1 MRVQSALMLLALLFA
16 RADLA
21 AQSADF
27 FPLSDVKPGLSGTG
41 RTIFEGVEIEDFKVE
56 ILGVVRN
63 ISPQQNMIL
72 ARLSGEQIEKTGV
85 FAGISGSP
93 VYIDGKLL
101 GAVAYSFPFS
111 KEPIAGITPIS
122 EMVDIFKERP
132 ASGQPASSGWK
143 RPVSDLVKMASGE
156 LPFFPGTSHSI
167 STAELGLAGNLAPI
181 STPINLG
188 GLSARTVAQFSN
200 QFQALGLTPVR
211 GLATTASTDYPDV
224 PLAPGSTLTV
234 QMVRGDMNAS
244 AAGTV
249 THISGDRVYAF
260 GHPFMGTGF
269 TDMPIAKGAVL
280 TVVSSVQSSHKVTA
294 TLDAIGSLRQDRATG
309 IMGIM
314 RATPKLLPVKIN
326 LLTSR
331 NEKREYNF
339 EIITDPFLTPL
350 LMTLAVFNS
359 LSSSERTMGGQSLQ
373 LKSTIAIKGQQEVLF
388 ETSISDLI
396 NGPVMAAVSASS
408 PVGFLLT
415 SGFDDLEMEKI
426 DLEIRTV
433 EEQQTARLDRVWVDR
448 GSVRPGQ
455 EFKIGVALRKPNGDT
470 LQEEYTMRMP
480 REIPPG
486 PVRLLVGEG
495 QSIVRVDN
503 QFDRGEFIPET
514 LPQLI
519 RAINNLKRN
528 NRLYVRLYRNNTNG
542 FAVRSQGLPGLPPSL
557 LEIYGSKRQSGD
569 ARKMNRVVF
578 LERELPAT
586 RFALQGHEILEL
598 NVEG

>member
-1 MRVQSALMLLALLFA
+1 MRVQSGLVLLALLFGG
-16 RADLA
+16 ADLTG
-21 AQSADF
+21 QSADF
-27 FPLSDVKPGLSGTG
+27 YPLSDVKPGLSGIG
-41 RTIFEGVEIEDFKVE
+41 RTIFEGVEIEDFQVE

-72 ARLSGEQIEKTGV
+72 ARLGGERIERTGV

-132 ASGQPASSGWK
+132 APGQQASSGWK

-156 LPFFPGTSHSI
+156 LPLFPGMSHGI
-167 STAELGLAGNLAPI
+167 STAELGLAGNLTPI

-188 GLSARTVAQFSN
+188 GLSARTVAQFSH

-211 GLATTASTDYPDV
+211 GLATAASTDYPDV

-234 QMVRGDMNAS
+234 QMVRGDMDAS

-249 THISGDRVYAF
+249 THISGDQVYAF

-269 TDMPIAKGAVL
+269 TDMPMAKGAVL
-280 TVVSSVQSSHKVTA
+280 TVVPSIQSSHKVTA
-294 TLDAIGSLRQDRATG
+294 TLNAIGSLRQDRATG

-339 EIITDPFLTPL
+339 EIVTDPFLTPL

-388 ETSISDLI
+388 ETSISDLM

-415 SGFDDLEMEKI
+415 SGFDDLEMEKV
-426 DLEIRTV
+426 DLEIRTI
-433 EEQQTARLDRVWVDR
+433 EEQQSARLDRVWVDR
-448 GSVRPGQ
+448 GSVRPGE
-455 EFKIGVALRKPNGDT
+455 EFKVGVALRKPNGDT
-470 LQEEYTMRMP
+470 LQEEYTLRMP
-480 REIPPG
+480 REIPRG
-486 PVRLLVGEG
+486 PVQLLVGDG
-495 QSIVRVDN
+495 QSVVRVDN
-503 QFDRGEFIPET
+503 QLDSGEFIPET

-586 RFALQGHEILEL
+586 RFVLQGHEILEL

>member
-1 MRVQSALMLLALLFA
+1 MRVQPGLVLLTLLFTSVG
-16 RADLA
+16 LT

-27 FPLSDVKPGLSGTG
+27 FPLSDVKPGLSGIG
-41 RTIFEGVEIEDFKVE
+41 RTVFEGVEIEDFQVD

-72 ARLSGEQIEKTGV
+72 ARLSGERIEETGV

-122 EMVDIFKERP
+122 EMVNIFKERP
-132 ASGQPASSGWK
+132 APLQQASSGWK
-143 RPVSDLVKMASGE
+143 RPVSDLVKMAGGE
-156 LPFFPGTSHSI
+156 VPIIPGLSRSI
-167 STAELGLAGNLAPI
+167 STTAQRMAGNLTAI

-188 GLSARTVAQFSN
+188 GLSANTLAQFSG
-200 QFQALGLTPVR
+200 QFLSLGLTPVR
-211 GLATTASTDYPDV
+211 GLATAASTDYPDV
-224 PLAPGSTLTV
+224 PLSPGSTVTV

-249 THISGDRVYAF
+249 THISGDQVYAF
-260 GHPFMGTGF
+260 GHPFMGTGY
-269 TDMPIAKGAVL
+269 TDMPMAKGAVL
-280 TVVSSVQSSHKVTA
+280 TVVSSLQSSHKVTA
-294 TLDAIGSLRQDRATG
+294 TLEAIGSLRQDRATG
-309 IMGIM
+309 IMGVM
-314 RATPKLLPVKIN
+314 RASPHLLPVKIN

-331 NEKREYNF
+331 NERREYNF
-339 EIITDPFLTPL
+339 EIITDPFLTPF

-359 LSSSERTMGGQSLQ
+359 LASSERTMGAQSLQ
-373 LKSTIAIKGQQEVLF
+373 LKSTIAIKGQQEVLL

-396 NGPVMAAVSASS
+396 NGPVMAAVSASA

-415 SGFDDLEMEKI
+415 SGFDELEIEKI
-426 DLEIRTV
+426 ELEIRAV
-433 EEQQTARLDRVWVDR
+433 EEQQSARIDRVWVDR
-448 GSVRPGQ
+448 GSVRAGE

-470 LQEEYTMRMP
+470 LQEEYTIRMP
-480 REIPPG
+480 REIPEG
-486 PVRLLVGEG
+486 PVHLLVGEG
-495 QSIVRVDN
+495 QSVVRLDN
-503 QFDRGEFIPET
+503 QTDKSEFIPET
-514 LPQLI
+514 LHQLI

-528 NRLYVRLYRNNTNG
+528 NRLYVRLYRNGSEG
-542 FAVRSQGLPGLPPSL
+542 FAVGSQGLPGLPPSM

-569 ARKMNRVVF
+569 AHKINRVVF

-586 RFALQGHEILEL
+586 RFVLQGHEILEL
-598 NVEG
+598 NVDG